1 MLGFFQSQRQRPG
14 DPTHP
19 TVAAAAA
26 SGGAVG
32 SRAPRTA
39 AVARSPGCHQRPRR
53 PRSETA
59 PGLGPPGVVHLFSLK
74 KRTPKNRKRL
84 TKNGGIRNDN
94 TSLKLVK
101 LINVTRGTEDVWEL

>member
-1 MLGFFQSQRQRPG
+1 MEAALQGQQPLPDLLDATSGRVGPGAKQRQG
-14 DPTHP
+14 
-19 TVAAAAA
+19 
-26 SGGAVG
+26 SGLLV
-32 SRAPRTA
+32 SYTF
-39 AVARSPGCHQRPRR
+39 
-53 PRSETA
+53 
-59 PGLGPPGVVHLFSLK
+59 FSLK